1 MNTARLMLRRALGY
15 AQPEEY
21 VEWAV
26 ELLCADADGANL
38 TILAGLNARFDRAD
52 VEEYF
57 RLTCKDLGLQPTSID
72 AAAPLP
78 TARLVHEAFSR
89 GDVTA
94 VEAIRMMA
102 DLYRRSEYRETLL
115 SSWRW
120 MREELDRGKGP
131 SDSSEALAALD
142 DAVRRECSLL
152 ERCLAAQLPSGW
164 NLQSWCSDCHHL
176 GELALVQPTLAD
188 RFLRLVGLRSA
199 TSGIVCARCG
209 SRRHRSLRERDV
221 LLEYLDHVEN
231 AERRPN
237 SA

>member
-1 MNTARLMLRRALGY
+1 MLLRALGY

-21 VEWAV
+21 IEWAV
-26 ELLCADADGANL
+26 DLLCADTDGANL
-38 TILAGLNARFDRAD
+38 RILAGLNARIDRAD

-57 RLTCKDLGLQPTSID
+57 LLTCKDLGLQPISVN

-78 TARLVHEAFSR
+78 TARLICEAFSR

-94 VEAIRMMA
+94 AKAICMMA
-102 DLYRRSEYRETLL
+102 DLSHKSEYREPLL
-115 SSWRW
+115 SRWRW
-120 MREELDRGKGP
+120 MRQELDAGKG
-131 SDSSEALAALD
+131 DSGSPEAPEALD

-152 ERCLAAQLPSGW
+152 ERCLAAKLPTDW
-164 NLQSWCSDCHHL
+164 ILQSWCSDCNHL
-176 GELALVQPTLAD
+176 GELTLVQPTLVD

-199 TSGIVCARCG
+199 ILGIVCAGCG

-231 AERRPN
+231 AERRPR